1 MISDVDD
8 VCELISLTEDSV
20 LDYVQT
26 RWRKER
32 IYSFV
37 GSTVL
42 LAVNPYKR
50 VRQEPRGEVAQKSR
64 PPGCSEIINVSTPHP
79 FSLAARALKAL
90 QPKTKHFPVDPGGDA
105 GCQRQAFIISGDS
118 GAGKTET
125 AKLLISYFSNN
136 FSVAQAGDKEHQG
149 SCGREPDQRQHH
161 LIQLSN
167 SLLEGFGNASTIRNR
182 NSSRFGKFMQFQ
194 FCGKDSCCRG
204 AGPPPPRIE
213 ISTYL
218 LETSRVC
225 HFAET
230 ERCFHV
236 FDYTSSHHD
245 EADDE
250 VDSSSAGP
258 RREGAGE
265 TDHLLLHA
273 VAEENEEAQF
283 RKAMRLFFP
292 EAKTRKRLCDRVQ
305 GVQLLGEVAFEVG
318 DNDSLRVADADHEGL
333 LERAAGLLS
342 PPPGGHEIER
352 SCEGPFFQENF
363 RLLEDALLR
372 RELRDAGVKTRGGPG
387 DATTSSIKSSRS
399 LLQAE
404 QCLTALRKRLYAE
417 LFDLVVARVNQ
428 KLNERNNPED
438 GPPAP
443 APPSQTKMV
452 GILDIY
458 GFEQLQTNSL
468 EQLCINLANER
479 LQLFFEQNFLK
490 SERELYRKE
499 GLLEEALPEACS
511 GTGVGDVGIATGAT
525 AATLENPTVLE
536 IHRVFAVL
544 DDHLSQKRKGIKTS
558 DARFV
563 KDVLAAAGN
572 CTSEVKGS
580 AAPYHDGSF
589 FAISHY
595 AGRVLYDADQW
606 LEKNTG
612 EIAPELEPVLERC
625 AIRVEE
631 VQATTEGPKRDP
643 KAKAKSLS
651 RPAQHAA
658 ASTVSP
664 KKLSL
669 TKKYREDLA
678 GLLRLLSSCSA
689 QYVRCFKPN
698 ANQEPDSWDQDLMQL
713 QLRQSGTFELVALMR
728 KGWQFR
734 CLYKDVL
741 KQVHALF
748 ARRKEDG
755 AADKST
761 TSWTEKYEPRLLVE
775 ALMHFLDI
783 PVYRLGVSRLFLKQD
798 VGEVFAKLGAVCTAG
813 GVDLEKKLRT
823 YINRKKI
830 RRCVYGIK
838 CAVKLH
844 RKYVLVRRWTR
855 KLQYCVWLLLR
866 VRGAWL
872 GRVRRKLLARR
883 RCTEIFFF
891 VGFRL
896 RFALLRPWVGRV
908 RAEIEARREA
918 VRKAEQERRE
928 KEERE
933 KQEQEAARIAAIA
946 AAEQDDQERLRQP
959 SGDTTASASD
969 RRPLPAART
978 YARNGPPPG
987 AGSDAQSQ
995 LSSAT
1000 RDGPARLLADTETAA
1015 PVAKRTTS
1023 PSTSTAAPATA
1034 EAAAAP
1040 GQEVSRLQMENQLLK
1055 GLLAKFCPDYNQ
1067 ELEKMSGAD
1076 VVQLLLGG
1084 GTPGVAAP
1092 ANSDRRSMSTRKRS
1106 SRRRKSPQ
1114 KSRSPSRRRKKSERC
1129 KPKNKTSDALS
1140 RRSASRAKRK
1150 RAPKGVVC
1158 SSKGRKFQSPGVTA
1172 SSGPALRLRPD
1183 SPDASSSFSSSSS
1196 SFDSDEEDFESN
1208 TMVLSE
1214 DVGAKHSLK
1223 PSGRQYRKGNR
1234 AHSRVREHEKTSRGA
1249 RTTVGDAAVVDVARS
1264 SASTSASSSSSFSG
1278 ADFPR
1283 PAPDGASRRQVVVS
1297 DVCEEDAAPHAGRSA
1312 LTGCTRSRKI
1322 DCRRDDSPPLGTPMR
1337 RCSSLGAIDGML
1349 GREDESSDAERTPAV
1364 AVSWTREPNLF
1375 LD

>member
-167 SLLEGFGNASTIRNR
+167 SLLEGFGNASIKEGNSLLSWIFIPEGVGVFTIRNR

-896 RFALLRPWVGRV
+896 RFALLRPWVGR
-908 RAEIEARREA
+908 
-918 VRKAEQERRE
+918 
-928 KEERE
+928 
-933 KQEQEAARIAAIA
+933 
-946 AAEQDDQERLRQP
+946 
-959 SGDTTASASD
+959 
-969 RRPLPAART
+969 
-978 YARNGPPPG
+978 
-987 AGSDAQSQ
+987 
-995 LSSAT
+995 
-1000 RDGPARLLADTETAA
+1000 
-1015 PVAKRTTS
+1015 
-1023 PSTSTAAPATA
+1023 
-1034 EAAAAP
+1034 
-1040 GQEVSRLQMENQLLK
+1040 MENQLLK

-1084 GTPGVAAP
+1084 GTPGEPFP
-1092 ANSDRRSMSTRKRS
+1092 AE
-1106 SRRRKSPQ
+1106 
-1114 KSRSPSRRRKKSERC
+1114 KK
-1129 KPKNKTSDALS
+1129 
-1140 RRSASRAKRK
+1140 
-1150 RAPKGVVC
+1150 
-1158 SSKGRKFQSPGVTA
+1158 
-1172 SSGPALRLRPD
+1172 
-1183 SPDASSSFSSSSS
+1183 
-1196 SFDSDEEDFESN
+1196 
-1208 TMVLSE
+1208 
-1214 DVGAKHSLK
+1214 VGAL
-1223 PSGRQYRKGNR
+1223 
-1234 AHSRVREHEKTSRGA
+1234 
-1249 RTTVGDAAVVDVARS
+1249 
-1264 SASTSASSSSSFSG
+1264 
-1278 ADFPR
+1278 
-1283 PAPDGASRRQVVVS
+1283 
-1297 DVCEEDAAPHAGRSA
+1297 
-1312 LTGCTRSRKI
+1312 
-1322 DCRRDDSPPLGTPMR
+1322 
-1337 RCSSLGAIDGML
+1337 
-1349 GREDESSDAERTPAV
+1349 
-1364 AVSWTREPNLF
+1364 
-1375 LD
+1375 